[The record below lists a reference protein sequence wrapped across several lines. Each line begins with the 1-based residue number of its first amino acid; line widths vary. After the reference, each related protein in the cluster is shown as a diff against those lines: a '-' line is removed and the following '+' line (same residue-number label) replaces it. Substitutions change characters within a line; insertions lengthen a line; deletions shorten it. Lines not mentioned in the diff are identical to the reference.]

1 MNLSE
6 GADFDLLNRWQRGFP
21 LEPQPFAH
29 IAQSVGL
36 RAADV
41 LERYRG
47 FVASDV
53 LSRIGVVFR
62 PNTVGASTLAAM
74 RVAPAA
80 LERVA
85 GQVSAQPEVNHN
97 YEREHAFNLWFVATA
112 PDAERLERALVR
124 IDALSGFDVLRL
136 PLLEEYH
143 IDLGFDLKDGSVPRP
158 GPGHAAARESV
169 ALSSDE
175 RRLLELLADGIPM
188 VEAPYAALGAAA
200 GLAESEVI
208 EILRGWLERG
218 VARRFG
224 AVLRHRP
231 LGYAAN
237 AMVVWDVPDDRVRAA
252 GGRAAALPQVTLCY
266 RRERRRPAWPF
277 NLYCMLHGR
286 AREQVAAEIEQ
297 VSQTAALSAYPRQ
310 VLFSRRCFMQRGAR
324 YAAHEAH
331 GAPELT
337 RG

>member
-21 LEPQPFAH
+21 LEPRPFAR
-29 IAQSVGL
+29 IAEDAGL
-36 RAADV
+36 DADGV
-41 LERYRG
+41 LERYRA

-53 LSRIGVVFR
+53 LSRIGMVFR
-62 PNTVGASTLAAM
+62 PNRVGASTLAAM
-74 RVAPAA
+74 RVAPDA

-124 IDALSGFDVLRL
+124 IEALSGVDVLRL

-158 GPGHAAARESV
+158 GSGQAAARESV
-169 ALSSDE
+169 VLSSDE

-188 VEAPYAALGAAA
+188 VETPYATLGAAA

-208 EILRGWLERG
+208 EILRGWLEHG

-231 LGYAAN
+231 LGYDAN
-237 AMVVWDVPDDRVRAA
+237 AMVVWDLPDDRVRAA
-252 GGRAAALPQVTLCY
+252 GTRAAALPQVTLCY
-266 RRERRRPAWPF
+266 RRERRRPVWPF

-286 AREQVAAEIEQ
+286 ARGEVETEIERVAQ
-297 VSQTAALSAYPRQ
+297 AAGLAQYPRQ
-310 VLFSRRCFMQRGAR
+310 VLFSRRCFTQRGAR
-324 YAAHEAH
+324 YGANGARAATH
-331 GAPELT
+331 G
-337 RG
+337 

>member
-6 GADFDLLNRWQRGFP
+6 GTDFDLLNRWQRGFP
-21 LEPQPFAH
+21 LEPQPFARV
-29 IAQSVGL
+29 AEGVGL
-36 RAADV
+36 DVGDV

-47 FVASDV
+47 FVASDA

-74 RVAPAA
+74 GVPPDV

-124 IDALSGFDVLRL
+124 IEALSGFDVLRL

-143 IDLGFDLKDGSVPRP
+143 IDLGFDLADGSVPRP
-158 GPGHAAARESV
+158 GPAVARDPV
-169 ALSSDE
+169 ALSRAE
-175 RRLLELLADGIPM
+175 QRLVELLADGIPM
-188 VEAPYAALGAAA
+188 VETPYAVLGAAA

-208 EILRGWLERG
+208 EILRGWLARG

-237 AMVVWDVPDDRVRAA
+237 AMVVWDLPDDQVRAA
-252 GGRAAALPQVTLCY
+252 GTRAAALPQVTLCY

-297 VSQTAALSAYPRQ
+297 VSQAAALCAFPRQ
-310 VLFSRRCFMQRGAR
+310 VLFSRRCFMQRGAHYGANGR
-324 YAAHEAH
+324 QGSSEPAH
-331 GAPELT
+331 G
-337 RG
+337 

>member
-6 GADFDLLNRWQRGFP
+6 GTDFELLNRWQRGFP
-21 LEPQPFAH
+21 LEPRPFERVAE
-29 IAQSVGL
+29 GL
-36 RAADV
+36 GLGASDV
-41 LERYRG
+41 LERYRAL
-47 FVASDV
+47 VASDA

-74 RVAPAA
+74 RIAPDA

-112 PDAERLERALVR
+112 PDAERLERVLVR
-124 IDALSGFDVLRL
+124 IEALSGFDVLRL

-143 IDLGFDLKDGSVPRP
+143 IDLGFDLADGSVPRP
-158 GPGHAAARESV
+158 GPGAAPEPV
-169 ALSSDE
+169 ALSSAEQRLVE
-175 RRLLELLADGIPM
+175 RLADGIPM
-188 VEAPYAALGAAA
+188 VETPYAALGAEAD
-200 GLAESEVI
+200 LAESEVI

-231 LGYAAN
+231 LGYDAN
-237 AMVVWDVPDDRVRAA
+237 AMVVWDLPDDRVRAA
-252 GGRAAALPQVTLCY
+252 GTRAAALPQVTLCY
-266 RRERRRPAWPF
+266 RRARRRPAWPF

-286 AREQVAAEIEQ
+286 ARDQVAAEIEQ
-297 VSQTAALSAYPRQ
+297 VSRAAGLSTYPRQ
-310 VLFSRRCFMQRGAR
+310 VLFSRRCFLQRGAR
-324 YAAHEAH
+324 YGTNGNNAAQETGH
-331 GAPELT
+331 GRA
-337 RG
+337 